1 MQSMVRY
8 IRLAPRIASA
18 VAANPGETFVRLVE
32 KLANISGH
40 HRGHCPSIAD
50 TAWEQKLHAAIGAPW
65 PCPATAEFWALWPD
79 VMETLTSMGLP
90 IGPAAFGVSNDGE
103 PELARAVWC
112 LTRHL
117 RPMKVVETGVARG
130 VTSRFVLEALERN
143 GCGQLWSIDLPP
155 LLEPHLHA
163 QIGAAVG
170 TRFADRWHY
179 LRGSS
184 RRRLR
189 SLLSELG
196 QIDIFIHD
204 SAHTERNVRFEI
216 DQVRPAIRPGGAIIV
231 DDIDLNWSFHDF
243 RESDRNFDSLVCEAQ
258 PVKPDLRRF
267 NNKGLFGIAVT
278 LPAAPGSQAGQPALH
293 H

>member
-1 MQSMVRY
+1 VQSMLRY

-18 VAANPGETFVRLVE
+18 AATDPREMFV
-32 KLANISGH
+32 KLLAKFADIKGH
-40 HRGHCPSIAD
+40 RRGHCTDIAD
-50 TAWEQKLHAAIGAPW
+50 KEWEQKLHAAIGAPW
-65 PCPATAEFWALWPD
+65 PCPATAEFWALWPG

-90 IGPAAFGVSNDGE
+90 IGPAAYGVWNDGE

-117 RPMKVVETGVARG
+117 RPSNVVETGVARG

-143 GCGQLWSIDLPP
+143 GGGQLWSIDLPP

-170 TRFADRWHY
+170 MRFADRWHY

-184 RRRLR
+184 QRRLPD
-189 SLLSELG
+189 LLSKLG

-216 DQVRPAIRPGGAIIV
+216 EQARRAIRPGGVIIV

-243 RESDRNFDSLVCEAQ
+243 RESARNFDFLVCEAQ
-258 PVKPDLRRF
+258 PLKPDLRRF
-267 NNKGLFGIAVT
+267 NDKGLFGIASDTSV
-278 LPAAPGSQAGQPALH
+278 LR
-293 H
+293 